1 MLISGCWHYL
11 SEDETLPKPIGDL
24 TWGTVSNREDA
35 HMSRLKNPLTGLQ
48 SSRRNLIRIG
58 AIVASG
64 IIAKTTSATAD
75 DFRGED
81 FDRGRERA
89 RRWDDGRRDRDEKGG
104 RDPHCFLKGTTI
116 RTADGDRKIEDLAIG
131 ELLPTAF
138 GGMARVQWIGRYR
151 FKRSDPTKAWVK
163 DVLPIRVARSALG
176 PDVPHADLYVTQTH
190 ALLLDGVLV
199 AAGNLINGTTIT
211 RCDASERDE
220 LEFFHIKLARHNVIY
235 AAGAPCETL
244 LNVDETA
251 ANFAEYFRQYGSS
264 ATEATPCAPLLRYSY
279 RRGEIKSCFR
289 SAISPWLDRRQTV
302 DVIRDKLDARG
313 ISLSRHAE
321 FIS

>member
-1 MLISGCWHYL
+1 MLISGGWHYL

-24 TWGTVSNREDA
+24 IWGTVSNREDA

-151 FKRSDPTKAWVK
+151 FKRSDPTKRLTENELSDFSRLWHDGCVK
-163 DVLPIRVARSALG
+163 AIIEA
-176 PDVPHADLYVTQTH
+176 Q
-190 ALLLDGVLV
+190 
-199 AAGNLINGTTIT
+199 
-211 RCDASERDE
+211 
-220 LEFFHIKLARHNVIY
+220 
-235 AAGAPCETL
+235 
-244 LNVDETA
+244 NVDQNHSAKVWTRGA
-251 ANFAEYFRQYGSS
+251 A
-264 ATEATPCAPLLRYSY
+264 LRK
-279 RRGEIKSCFR
+279 RCHGCGMG
-289 SAISPWLDRRQTV
+289 AD
-302 DVIRDKLDARG
+302 
-313 ISLSRHAE
+313 
-321 FIS
+321 